1 MAGKAQKSKP
11 KAKPAAKRP
20 TVVKKP
26 KPVTK
31 PKPTISQAR
40 RIAARQERKTQP
52 RPRQAS
58 AAPVVQENVESQS
71 FFYKLIRFFW
81 LLFHPGK
88 TEKDFSEQ
96 YRKS

>member
-20 TVVKKP
+20 AGGKKP

-31 PKPTISQAR
+31 PTPSQAKKV
-40 RIAARQERKTQP
+40 AARQERKTQP

>member
-11 KAKPAAKRP
+11 KATPAAKRP
-20 TVVKKP
+20 AGGKKP
-26 KPVTK
+26 KPVTR
-31 PKPTISQAR
+31 PKLTPIQAKKV
-40 RIAARQERKTQP
+40 AARQERKTQP

-58 AAPVVQENVESQS
+58 AAPVVQANVESQS
-71 FFYKLIRFFW
+71 FFYKLTKFFW

-88 TEKDFSEQ
+88 TEKDFAEQ

>member
-1 MAGKAQKSKP
+1 MAGKAQKSRP
-11 KAKPAAKRP
+11 KAKPAAKQP
-20 TVVKKP
+20 AFVKKP

-40 RIAARQERKTQP
+40 KIAARQERKTEP
-52 RPRQAS
+52 RPRQES
-58 AAPVVQENVESQS
+58 APVVQVQVESQS
-71 FFYKLIRFFW
+71 FFYKLTRFFW

-88 TEKDFSEQ
+88 TGKDFAEQ